1 MGRYYNG
8 DINGKFWFAIQGS
21 AAADRFGVSGFS
33 PNYLQYYFD
42 QEDLPSVIEEL
53 DSIRETL
60 GKYFDV
66 FEKFFKE
73 NKLYNDQMFI
83 EQTGIE
89 EYRYR
94 FLLSEYADYHL
105 GLKIKESIEKIG
117 QCEFDAEQ

>member
-21 AAADRFGVSGFS
+21 AAADRFGVTGFT

-42 QEDLPSVIEEL
+42 QEDLPAVIQEL

-60 GKYFDV
+60 GRHFDII
-66 FEKFFKE
+66 ENFFKVNNSYTNE
-73 NKLYNDQMFI
+73 MLM

-89 EYRYR
+89 ESQFR
-94 FLLSEYADYHL
+94 FLISEYADYHL
-105 GLKIKESIEKIG
+105 GLKIKESIENIG
-117 QCEFDAEQ
+117 QCEFDAEM